1 MLHRIGENTAQ
12 FPLYFHSHEICCLQA
27 NSPFTHTYT
36 GGLVVCLY
44 EPFES
49 YNTECTASAS
59 EWDITVE
66 TDGRNMQL
74 YHTCCSHA
82 SEFKTQPCQIHHKDA
97 VFSASLWQKVT
108 AKWYN
113 VILVIGQHL
122 AGEAVYF
129 LVVQQRMA
137 KRMETV
143 FHKYLQF
150 SSRRS

>member
-1 MLHRIGENTAQ
+1 MFTNTKCCIEEEKTIAQ
-12 FPLYFHSHEICCLQA
+12 FPLYFHSHEICRLQA

-49 YNTECTASAS
+49 YNSECTASAS

-66 TDGRNMQL
+66 TDGRNLQL

-97 VFSASLWQKVT
+97 VFFSVSLAKSNCKKV
-108 AKWYN
+108 
-113 VILVIGQHL
+113 
-122 AGEAVYF
+122 
-129 LVVQQRMA
+129 
-137 KRMETV
+137 
-143 FHKYLQF
+143 
-150 SSRRS
+150 